1 MVDTSPVCID
11 YSRED
16 LQKLMDNSREGTIV
30 YEHLAEIDCDPENF
44 KEFMRDFPKE
54 YALIYHTPLK
64 EIPTMINDPF
74 GQGFV
79 QWRWRIK
86 K

>member
-11 YSRED
+11 YTKDD
-16 LQKLMDNSREGTIV
+16 LKKLMDNSREGTIV
-30 YEHLAEIDCDPENF
+30 YEHLIQTDCDPEEF
-44 KEFMRDFPKE
+44 KVFMREFPKE
-54 YALIYHTPLK
+54 YTLIYHTPLK

-79 QWRWRIK
+79 QWRWRLRK
-86 K
+86 